1 MIFRMLGSSR
11 RKKRNRKTLPVRGGL
26 FVLYASLA
34 SVAFA
39 VVFGILVS
47 GLLVLC
53 VLPFSADVLW
63 LVCVAS

>member
-1 MIFRMLGSSR
+1 MVEGFSECLGKVAGRRGIEKPSR
-11 RKKRNRKTLPVRGGL
+11 LGEGF

-47 GLLVLC
+47 GLLVL
-53 VLPFSADVLW
+53 
-63 LVCVAS
+63 